1 MIQIFINENYAN
13 GHKIYSFMKIVGI
26 WNLLSFLWWI
36 WVCYEYNTIKWRR
49 EYLFMLIMSS
59 CWMLSNVKS
68 LFMEMRKILPPSILR
83 NLLKSEFDSFEKFLW
98 TWFQLFFNPAVMSIN
113 EKSQKIGISPP
124 RNQRTRR
131 SEWITVFQV
140 EKLPLDGAAE
150 ILWHLKLF
158 VIYPHGEKRESKTV
172 IFYVDYIKYRSFC
185 CLFFPKANNGSFR
198 DPLLSVWNVLG
209 YSLEFHPIFPSFSNF
224 PTFMASVPL
233 GVYVQF

>member
-98 TWFQLFFNPAVMSIN
+98 TWIVKFLFETNSTDENPFYSQALKVYDFYDFNSFLI
-113 EKSQKIGISPP
+113 QHQWKITENWNFSA
-124 RNQRTRR
+124 
-131 SEWITVFQV
+131 
-140 EKLPLDGAAE
+140 K
-150 ILWHLKLF
+150 K
-158 VIYPHGEKRESKTV
+158 
-172 IFYVDYIKYRSFC
+172 
-185 CLFFPKANNGSFR
+185 PKNS
-198 DPLLSVWNVLG
+198 
-209 YSLEFHPIFPSFSNF
+209 
-224 PTFMASVPL
+224 
-233 GVYVQF
+233 